1 MSAVLADT
9 HVLLWAMTDPSK
21 LTSPVEALISDLDT
35 EVLVSAA
42 TAWEIS
48 TKVRIGK
55 LPEAE
60 FLVLDYGDHLRRGY
74 FEALPIESADAL
86 VGGTLAWDRRDPFDR
101 MIAAQAIRRG
111 IPLISADRVFDDL
124 GSLQRI
130 W

>member
-1 MSAVLADT
+1 MSAVLVDT
-9 HVLLWAMTDPSK
+9 HILLWAMTDPSK
-21 LTSPVEALISDLDT
+21 LTSPAEAVVSDLDT

-60 FLVLDYGDHLRRGY
+60 FLVLDHGDHLRRGH
-74 FEALPIESADAL
+74 FGTLPIDSADAL
-86 VGGTLAWDRRDPFDR
+86 VSGTLAWGHRDPFDR

-111 IPLISADRVFDDL
+111 IPLVSADQVFDDL
-124 GSLQRI
+124 GVLQRI

>member
-1 MSAVLADT
+1 MTAVLVDT
-9 HVLLWAMTDPSK
+9 HVLLWAMTDPAK
-21 LTSPVEALISDLDT
+21 LTSPAEEVVSDLDT

-42 TAWEIS
+42 SAWEIS

-60 FLVLDYGDHLRRGY
+60 FLVLDYGDHLRQGDFRT
-74 FEALPIESADAL
+74 LPIESADAL
-86 VGGTLAWDRRDPFDR
+86 VSGSLAWAHRDPFDR
-101 MIAAQAIRRG
+101 IIAAQAIRRG

-124 GSLQRI
+124 GTLQRI

>member
-1 MSAVLADT
+1 MSTVLLDT
-9 HVLLWAMTDPSK
+9 HALLWAMTDPSK
-21 LTSPVEALISDLDT
+21 LTGPAEAVLSDLET

-60 FLVLDYGDHLRRGY
+60 FLVLDYGDHLRHGH
-74 FEALPIESADAL
+74 FGTLPIESADAL
-86 VGGTLAWDRRDPFDR
+86 VGGTLAWTHRDPFDR

-111 IPLISADRVFDDL
+111 IPLISADRVFDEL
-124 GSLQRI
+124 APIRRI

>member
-1 MSAVLADT
+1 MTAVLVDT
-9 HVLLWAMTDPSK
+9 HVLLWAMTDPVK
-21 LTSPVEALISDLDT
+21 LTSPAEEKVSDLDT

-60 FLVLDYGDHLRRGY
+60 FLVLDFGDHLRRGD
-74 FEALPIESADAL
+74 FRTLPIESADAL
-86 VGGTLAWDRRDPFDR
+86 VSGSLAWAHRDPFDR
-101 MIAAQAIRRG
+101 IIAAQAIRRG
-111 IPLISADRVFDDL
+111 IPLISADWVFDDL
-124 GSLQRI
+124 GTLQRI

>member
-1 MSAVLADT
+1 MSTVLADT
-9 HVLLWAMTDPSK
+9 HVLLWAMTDPAK
-21 LTSPVEALISDLDT
+21 LTSPAEALISDLDT

-42 TAWEIS
+42 TAWEIA

-55 LPEAE
+55 LPGAE
-60 FLVLDYGDHLRRGY
+60 FLVLDYGDHLRRGS

-86 VGGTLAWDRRDPFDR
+86 VSGTLAWAHRDPFDR

-124 GSLQRI
+124 GTLERI

>member
-1 MSAVLADT
+1 MNTVLADT

-21 LTSPVEALISDLDT
+21 LTSPAEAVISDLDT

-42 TAWEIS
+42 TAWEIA

-60 FLVLDYGDHLRRGY
+60 FLVLDFGDHLRRGH

-86 VGGTLAWDRRDPFDR
+86 VSGTLAWGHRDPFDR
-101 MIAAQAIRRG
+101 MLAAQALRRG
-111 IPLISADRVFDDL
+111 IPLISADRVFDGL
-124 GSLQRI
+124 GSLERI

>member
-1 MSAVLADT
+1 VNTVLADT

-21 LTSPVEALISDLDT
+21 LTSPAEAVISDLDT

-42 TAWEIS
+42 TAWEIA

-60 FLVLDYGDHLRRGY
+60 FLVLDFGEHLRRGY

-86 VGGTLAWDRRDPFDR
+86 VSGTLAWGHRDPFDR
-101 MIAAQAIRRG
+101 MLAAQALRRG
-111 IPLISADRVFDDL
+111 IPLISADRVFDGL
-124 GSLQRI
+124 GSLERI

>member
-1 MSAVLADT
+1 MSAVLVDT
-9 HVLLWAMTDPSK
+9 HILLWAMTDPSK
-21 LTSPVEALISDLDT
+21 LTSPAEAVVSDLDT

-60 FLVLDYGDHLRRGY
+60 FLVLDYGDHLRRGH
-74 FEALPIESADAL
+74 FGTLPIDSADAL
-86 VGGTLAWDRRDPFDR
+86 VSGTLAWGHRDPFDR

-111 IPLISADRVFDDL
+111 IPLVSADRVFDDL
-124 GSLQRI
+124 GVLQRI

>member
-1 MSAVLADT
+1 VTAVLVDT
-9 HVLLWAMTDPSK
+9 HVLLWAMTDPAK
-21 LTSPVEALISDLDT
+21 LTSPAEEVVSDLDT

-42 TAWEIS
+42 SAWEIS

-60 FLVLDYGDHLRRGY
+60 FLVLDYGDHLRQGDFRT
-74 FEALPIESADAL
+74 LPIESADAL
-86 VGGTLAWDRRDPFDR
+86 VSGSLAWAHRDPFDR
-101 MIAAQAIRRG
+101 IIAAQAIRRG

-124 GSLQRI
+124 GTLQRI